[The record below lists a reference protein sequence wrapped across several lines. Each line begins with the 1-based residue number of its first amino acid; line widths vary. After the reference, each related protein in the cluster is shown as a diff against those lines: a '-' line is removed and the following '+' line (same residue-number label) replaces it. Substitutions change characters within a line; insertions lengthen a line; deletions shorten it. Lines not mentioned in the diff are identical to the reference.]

1 MFQCTLHYIKMH
13 IMIYVKMHFA
23 TEKVS
28 YTTNSLRL
36 FDSSHMN
43 NAMNPAAFFSA
54 PRHYNFQAFFEVGP
68 QLIQVSHSG
77 FIMMHGL
84 NECHITP
91 YRDIEFQMKEYQM
104 YFIINYVQM
113 HIMFKCTLHCI
124 KLHIMTHV
132 IILLTSDWL
141 IVVTGI
147 MLWILQHFLQLNVTI
162 MFKLS
167 LR

>member
-1 MFQCTLHYIKMH
+1 MFKCTLHYIKMH
-13 IMIYVKMHFA
+13 IMIYNKMHFA
-23 TEKVS
+23 TEKVR

-36 FDSSHMN
+36 VDSSHMN

-54 PRHYNFQAFFEVGP
+54 RHYNVQAFFEAGP

-104 YFIINYVQM
+104 YFIINYAHM

-124 KLHIMTHV
+124 KMYIMTHV
-132 IILLTSDWL
+132 IILLTLDW
-141 IVVTGI
+141 
-147 MLWILQHFLQLNVTI
+147 
-162 MFKLS
+162 S
-167 LR
+167 